1 MKKNAFSMIELIVVL
16 AILAILVVAMW
27 ILIQPLEQVAKA
39 SDGAKV
45 NNSKELAGAI
55 SRYATSFEG
64 DYPWNKITGGPRKP
78 DNRYNSE
85 EIGMTDWIQVLI
97 DANEVKQ
104 SAAKKLLSGDYVV
117 VKDIGLSPV
126 YVCTAP
132 RSNSAKLQAAEK
144 CKDANNPRVVAGFQI
159 CATVDGSVPGK
170 TARPNY
176 TCVTE

>member
-64 DYPWNKITGGPRKP
+64 D
-78 DNRYNSE
+78 
-85 EIGMTDWIQVLI
+85 Q
-97 DANEVKQ
+97 
-104 SAAKKLLSGDYVV
+104 
-117 VKDIGLSPV
+117 
-126 YVCTAP
+126 
-132 RSNSAKLQAAEK
+132 
-144 CKDANNPRVVAGFQI
+144 
-159 CATVDGSVPGK
+159 
-170 TARPNY
+170 
-176 TCVTE
+176 